1 MNTEIIDDLLEKEVY
16 IIDFLPETVPKNCG
30 GSYFDVEYYILNSKN
45 SKIIKDRFLFVIL
58 KIMCYYHVSVFWNG
72 FVENPT
78 PELIE
83 SAMSEIMENHSG
95 TLNIF
100 ISHNEY
106 ALLVFDWD
114 CSYLALYNPSDKMKD
129 LFEKISVSEGLFFR
143 KAED

>member
-45 SKIIKDRFLFVIL
+45 SKIIKDRFLLVIL

-83 SAMSEIMENHSG
+83 SAISEIMESFFCAKE
-95 TLNIF
+95 LSPEMSMEEEYLKF
-100 ISHNEY
+100 LIS
-106 ALLVFDWD
+106 
-114 CSYLALYNPSDKMKD
+114 
-129 LFEKISVSEGLFFR
+129 FR
-143 KAED
+143 

>member
-83 SAMSEIMENHSG
+83 SAISEIMENHSG
-95 TLNIF
+95 TLNIL

-114 CSYLALYNPSDKMKD
+114 C
-129 LFEKISVSEGLFFR
+129 
-143 KAED
+143 

>member
-30 GSYFDVEYYILNSKN
+30 GSYFDVEYYILNSK
-45 SKIIKDRFLFVIL
+45 IVKDRFLFVIL

-83 SAMSEIMENHSG
+83 SAISEIMENHSG
-95 TLNIF
+95 TLNIL

-114 CSYLALYNPSDKMKD
+114 CSYLALYNPWDKMKD

>member
-1 MNTEIIDDLLEKEVY
+1 M
-16 IIDFLPETVPKNCG
+16 
-30 GSYFDVEYYILNSKN
+30 EYYILNSKN

-83 SAMSEIMENHSG
+83 SAISEIMENHSG
-95 TLNIF
+95 TLNIL